1 MPFFRRK
8 TKHLKN
14 KRKKHPSNN
23 LTNVPSYDKINIK
36 VGVVKM
42 KTNLKVSG
50 IVVFGVLLS
59 ITLPHVITL
68 STEKHL
74 EEKSQTNASEVLR
87 GLSDS
92 LTVAK
97 NEKRDTAV
105 PKEQVKVEEPVVE
118 EPVQE
123 PEHEPVV
130 EVVKEETPAPSLDKS
145 YDEMTTEELINAIN
159 TGAYKLEYT
168 SEYNAS
174 PSKLSKPKGA
184 IYYDGHKETYYSER
198 VLPGT
203 SLPIPGRH
211 TADDGTVRDG
221 DGYICLAANTSYLSK
236 GTVVKTSMGP
246 GKVYDTGC
254 ASGIV
259 DIYTNW

>member
-1 MPFFRRK
+1 
-8 TKHLKN
+8 
-14 KRKKHPSNN
+14 
-23 LTNVPSYDKINIK
+23 
-36 VGVVKM
+36 M

-59 ITLPHVITL
+59 IALPQIITL

-74 EEKSQTNASEVLR
+74 EEKTHTNTREILQ

-92 LTVAK
+92 ISMAET
-97 NEKRDTAV
+97 EKKDTAV
-105 PKEQVKVEEPVVE
+105 PITTVEETKETEVIEEEKEEAKVVE
-118 EPVQE
+118 EPTLEPQVQ
-123 PEHEPVV
+123 
-130 EVVKEETPAPSLDKS
+130 TPTLDKT
-145 YDEMTTEELINAIN
+145 YDELTTEELINAIN
-159 TGAYKLEYT
+159 IGAYKLEYT

-174 PSKLSKPKGA
+174 SNKLAQPKGA

-221 DGYICLAANTSYLSK
+221 DGYICVAANSSYLPK
-236 GTVVKTSMGP
+236 GTIVKTSMGP
-246 GKVYDTGC
+246 AKVYDTGC

>member
-1 MPFFRRK
+1 
-8 TKHLKN
+8 
-14 KRKKHPSNN
+14 
-23 LTNVPSYDKINIK
+23 
-36 VGVVKM
+36 M

-50 IVVFGVLLS
+50 IVVFGVLMS
-59 ITLPHVITL
+59 FALPHIITL

-74 EEKSQTNASEVLR
+74 EKNMQTNTREVLQS
-87 GLSDS
+87 LSDS
-92 LTVAK
+92 ISLSGVQEKDSAIPVTVEEENK
-97 NEKRDTAV
+97 EPE
-105 PKEQVKVEEPVVE
+105 PKEEE
-118 EPVQE
+118 
-123 PEHEPVV
+123 
-130 EVVKEETPAPSLDKS
+130 KEETPAPVVVEQEPEPQVQAPSLDKS
-145 YDEMTTEELINAIN
+145 YDELTTEELINAIN
-159 TGAYKLEYT
+159 TGSYKLEYT

-174 PSKLSKPKGA
+174 SNKLSQPRGA

-203 SLPIPGRH
+203 TLPIPGRH
-211 TADDGTVRDG
+211 TANDGTVRDG
-221 DGYICLAANTSYLSK
+221 DGYICLAANSSYLAK

>member
-1 MPFFRRK
+1 
-8 TKHLKN
+8 
-14 KRKKHPSNN
+14 
-23 LTNVPSYDKINIK
+23 
-36 VGVVKM
+36 M

-50 IVVFGVLLS
+50 IVVFGVLMS
-59 ITLPHVITL
+59 FALPHIITL
-68 STEKHL
+68 STEKHIK
-74 EEKSQTNASEVLR
+74 ENVQTNTRDVLQS
-87 GLSDS
+87 LSDS
-92 LTVAK
+92 ITMAK
-97 NEKRDTAV
+97 EEEKDTAV
-105 PKEQVKVEEPVVE
+105 PVTVEETKEPEQIEEVIEETPVVE
-118 EPVQE
+118 
-123 PEHEPVV
+123 PE
-130 EVVKEETPAPSLDKS
+130 PAPQVQAPILDKS
-145 YDEMTTEELINAIN
+145 YDEMTIEELINAIN

-174 PSKLSKPKGA
+174 SNKLSKPRGA